1 MGEAGSVQF
10 RAEVFN
16 ILNHPNFAMPQPII
30 FAGTQS
36 HTGPYSE
43 APNASAGQITQ
54 TIANNPRQIQ
64 LALKIIF

>member
-1 MGEAGSVQF
+1 
-10 RAEVFN
+10 
-16 ILNHPNFAMPQPII
+16 MPQPII